1 MNLLFTLIIETV
13 TISKNNF
20 KDNVQVQIESGSNI
34 LKTLSLKIK
43 LKINTFKIRNKEKG
57 LKKTFFVNIEIM

>member
-1 MNLLFTLIIETV
+1 MNLLFTPIIEAV
-13 TISKNNF
+13 IISKNNF
-20 KDNVQVQIESGSNI
+20 TDNVLVQIESGSNI
-34 LKTLSLKIK
+34 LKSLSFKVK

>member
-34 LKTLSLKIK
+34 LKSLSFKVK

>member
-20 KDNVQVQIESGSNI
+20 KDNVLVQIESGSNI